1 MKFYVPILPF
11 RRYMNFTDENT
22 LKTIKV
28 FVDETILDETY
39 RHNPKLKDILVYT
52 AHTYNEGV
60 KRKVIGRVLDILVA
74 TNKLN
79 QEREV
84 LLYVDVPEEDLK
96 ELFED
101 GKIEITDLVASVEL
115 KNNIIDGV
123 AINIKGKFEPRYKNA
138 NAIKNLNNYYNIK
151 TLEQFLYNDLAY
163 IASSPT
169 KQEKIMTFEEVKEFV
184 KNYNIDPIQ
193 LYGEDLFTIEIE
205 NDKIQVK
212 SKYPSVSYTLSKKF
226 EALQNDRGI
235 LQSMIKEK
243 EELIN
248 KYKSEIKRYKVP
260 EIKKI
265 IEDKIYKNGND
276 VIKKVYEQE
285 KDVLDILMTNLIES
299 KYDESNKESLNVI
312 LEDVSSTLQKL
323 STKYEQAEKTQQQ
336 NNVEKKYF

>member
-1 MKFYVPILPF
+1 MKFYVPVLPF

-22 LKTIKV
+22 LRTIKV

-39 RHNPKLKDILVYT
+39 RHNSKLKDILVYT

-60 KRKVIGRVLDILVA
+60 KRKVIGKVLDVLVA

-84 LLYVDVPEEDLK
+84 VLYVDVPEENLK

-101 GKIEITDLVASVEL
+101 RRIEITDLVASVEL
-115 KNNIIDGV
+115 KNNVIDGV
-123 AINIKGKFEPRYKNA
+123 AINTKGKFEPRYKNA
-138 NAIKNLNNYYNIK
+138 KAIKNLNNYYNIK

-163 IASSPT
+163 IASTT
-169 KQEKIMTFEEVKEFV
+169 KQEKNMTFEEVKEFV

-193 LYGEDLFTIEIE
+193 LYGEDLFDIAIE

-212 SKYPSVSYTLSKKF
+212 SKYPSVSYTLSRKF
-226 EALQNDRGI
+226 EALQNDRSI

-299 KYDESNKESLNVI
+299 KYDESNTESLNVI

-323 STKYEQAEKTQQQ
+323 STKYEQAEPPQQQ